1 LAPNKF
7 ESKIFD
13 NYGRM
18 NSLPPLEDF
27 LKKRFASRNLLL
39 NRKHHNSEKS
49 IPKEDL
55 IPEKE
60 PFIRGIL
67 SQYAKQICDNSNC
80 ILLDTYNV
88 NERER
93 DWKSLLDKIVIDNGD
108 ILPIDTRSRPGHK
121 IIDHHMPHFWD
132 VKNYKGISVRDLFT
146 QENVEK
152 ALLANL
158 MMHSTPYP
166 TEIRRMLIAYG
177 ALGNVT
183 KYRTITSKAIV
194 QYFKAKRVVDPCTGW
209 GGRMLGTIAAGSDTY
224 YCGCEPDDNT
234 CNGLMEIL
242 SDEAI
247 PGDATSRADI
257 WNEPIEKV
265 LPSLQN
271 QEKFDMVLTSP
282 PYFNLELYT
291 AGDQSTNHYKT
302 WDEWVNK
309 WLKPVI
315 LGCLA
320 CLKETG
326 TSCWSVKNFK
336 SDKQYPLADVTK
348 KIHEDAGWKLVK
360 TVKMTGSGRMG
371 GKRIEDGKATRQS
384 EEETFCFQKN

>member
-1 LAPNKF
+1 MAPNKF